1 MKAMRL
7 RWAIPMLM
15 LAGAV
20 ATASA
25 QSAVPFTL
33 RISGPGTVA
42 TGQPV
47 RVRALLQNTSDHA
60 IGVVQPFVM
69 DDPVLSIQGP
79 SGQEPPRKKGALAG
93 SSAMMSIGPGEVLDD
108 VLRVDIFYNLSQPG
122 RYTLQLKRPIAED
135 RSRPDYLKA
144 GFVSSNVITLTV
156 SPEPVKPSAP
166 LTLTLTGAETSVSGS
181 DVSLK
186 ALVKNLSDQDTFLV
200 TDPDGSV
207 DDRYYGLRT
216 IVGPNNARFS
226 SSLAHAGERV
236 IRTISPGATLEAMLD
251 RNALGFSADWIAPLI
266 YRFQLTYSDNAD
278 PENGRVASNV
288 LTMNVTPPPAGPA
301 PLTLT
306 LSGPETVTVGDPV
319 RVELVE
325 KNTSNFDSTGPQG
338 QLNLLEYSFSVL
350 GPSGTELPLNT
361 QAKGVTGAHT
371 LKSLAQGWT
380 SNAFAV
386 LSDFYD
392 MSQPGIYYVQM
403 SQRAYGYPKA
413 GRVSSNVIAI
423 NVTPA
428 AQR

>member
-1 MKAMRL
+1 MRL

-25 QSAVPFTL
+25 QTAAPFTL

-42 TGQPV
+42 VGQPV
-47 RVRALLQNTSDHA
+47 RVRVLLQNTSDQP
-60 IGVVQPFVM
+60 IGVMEPNAILI
-69 DDPVLSIQGP
+69 DGSLLSIQGP
-79 SGQEPPRKKGALAG
+79 SGQELPQKEGIRTFSGG
-93 SSAMMSIGPGEVLDD
+93 TMSIGPGEVSDD
-108 VLRVDIFYNLSQPG
+108 VLRVDSFYDLSRPG

-135 RSRPDYLKA
+135 RSRLDSLKA
-144 GFVSSNVITLTV
+144 GFISSNVITLTV
-156 SPEPVKPSAP
+156 SPETVTPSAP
-166 LTLTLTGAETSVSGS
+166 IMLSLTGPETSVSGS
-181 DVSLK
+181 NVSLK

-251 RNALGFSADWIAPLI
+251 RNALGFSADWIASRT
-266 YRFQLTYSDNAD
+266 YRFQLIYSANAD
-278 PENGRVASNV
+278 PESGRVASNV
-288 LTMNVTPPPAGPA
+288 LTMKVTPPPPGGPT

-306 LSGPETVTVGDPV
+306 LSGPETVTAGDAV

-325 KNTSNFDSTGPQG
+325 KNTSNFQSLGSEG
-338 QLNLLEYSFSVL
+338 QLNLLECSFSVL
-350 GPSGTELPLNT
+350 GPSGRELPLNT
-361 QAKGVTGAHT
+361 HADGVTGAHT
-371 LKSLAQGWT
+371 LKSLESGWT
-380 SNAFAV
+380 SHGYAV

-392 MSQPGIYYVQM
+392 MSESGTYRVQM
-403 SQRAYGYPKA
+403 SQRASGYPEA
-413 GRVSSNVIAI
+413 GRVVSNVITI
-423 NVTPA
+423 RVMPA
-428 AQR
+428 AQQ